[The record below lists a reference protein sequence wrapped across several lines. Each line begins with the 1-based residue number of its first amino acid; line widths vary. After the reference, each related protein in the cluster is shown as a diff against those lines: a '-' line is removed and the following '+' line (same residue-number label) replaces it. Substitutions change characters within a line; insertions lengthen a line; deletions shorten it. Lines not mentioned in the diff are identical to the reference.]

1 MDEFGSR
8 IRQSCDPTV
17 SMTTLFYIPLQ
28 FAFTILWPIK
38 DLDYGG
44 ELSFVGKQL
53 FVYLLLLFCCCQMK
67 PLAIFCQKW

>member
-8 IRQSCDPTV
+8 IRQSCDPTI

-28 FAFTILWPIK
+28 FAFTVLWPIK

-44 ELSFVGKQL
+44 ELSFVGKQ
-53 FVYLLLLFCCCQMK
+53 
-67 PLAIFCQKW
+67 